1 MIVRFIC
8 DIFLSFMKFCLKRYC
23 LIAFVQILRQGNYPG
38 DVRMIPASGG
48 CQEADKHSDV
58 SFSFL

>member
-48 CQEADKHSDV
+48 
-58 SFSFL
+58 